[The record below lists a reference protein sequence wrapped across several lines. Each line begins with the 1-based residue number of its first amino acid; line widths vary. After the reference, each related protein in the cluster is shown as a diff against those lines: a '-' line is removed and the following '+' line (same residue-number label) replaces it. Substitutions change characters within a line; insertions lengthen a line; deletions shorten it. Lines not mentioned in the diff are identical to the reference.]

1 LLPDGRL
8 RVTDQGADDRA
19 GLGDERRAIG
29 GERDA
34 RRKRKRVGDELELA
48 HAAQAD
54 YALRREGERFGADD
68 AGVKV
73 RTSTMSSGCTRES
86 TVRHATSRRD
96 RARAVRRRVSRRRV
110 RAGGSTR
117 NPHFE
122 AVRDDFD
129 D

>member
-68 AGVKV
+68 AGVKGADEHDV
-73 RTSTMSSGCTRES
+73 VGLHTRVHG
-86 TVRHATSRRD
+86 TP
-96 RARAVRRRVSRRRV
+96 
-110 RAGGSTR
+110 R
-117 NPHFE
+117 N
-122 AVRDDFD
+122 
-129 D
+129 